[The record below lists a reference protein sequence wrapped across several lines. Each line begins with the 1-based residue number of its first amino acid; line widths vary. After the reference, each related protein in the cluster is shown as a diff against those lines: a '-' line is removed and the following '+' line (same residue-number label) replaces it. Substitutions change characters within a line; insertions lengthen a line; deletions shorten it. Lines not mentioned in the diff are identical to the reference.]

1 MKKIVKDTD
10 IFCDKNLSLDAK
22 GLYFIIHNNIPPFDC
37 TKYILQSF
45 CNNSE
50 SEIQSALSELVAF
63 DYLTKDYLECF
74 IGKYDNK

>member
-1 MKKIVKDTD
+1 MKKYIKDTD
-10 IFCDKNLSLDAK
+10 VLSDKNISLAAK
-22 GLYFIIHNNIPPFDC
+22 GLYLIIHNNIPPFDC

-50 SEIQSALSELVAF
+50 NAIISALSELIAF